1 MTLGTAAGS
10 NADMSSILVT
20 GGLGYVGARLVPHL
34 LGLGH
39 RVRSLDLA
47 LYGESGV
54 RALQADPKWTEW
66 RTRFEDVRG
75 DIRDPAAVAR
85 ALRGIEVVIH
95 LAAISNDPTGSVDE
109 VLTRQVNFDAI
120 GLMLALARKAGVR
133 RFVNAS
139 SSSVFG
145 IKRESDVIE
154 RLEPE
159 PITAY
164 SRTKML
170 AEWLVIAASSPDFCT
185 VNIRPATICGWSPRQ
200 RFDLTVNKL
209 TADGIRKRLITVH
222 GGDQRRPN
230 ISMLDAIT
238 LYGLLVDMEASKIN
252 GRTFNFGFEN
262 HKIID
267 IAKLIQKQL
276 EDLGVRLEVTQV
288 YDQRDYHIASTSL
301 VETLGYK
308 PCGSIAQAVAELREH
323 MLGRGELPDPE
334 APEHHNMKVM
344 KLARCDL
351 PYAFLSDPRGSVSGS

>member
-1 MTLGTAAGS
+1 MTT
-10 NADMSSILVT
+10 SILVT
-20 GGLGYVGARLVPHL
+20 GGLGYVGSRLVPHL
-34 LGLGH
+34 LRLGH
-39 RVRSLDLA
+39 RVRAMDLA
-47 LYGESGV
+47 LYGEHGLRALEADPAWSEWRARFEHV
-54 RALQADPKWTEW
+54 RA
-66 RTRFEDVRG
+66 

-85 ALRGIEVVIH
+85 ALRGVDVVIH

-120 GLMLALARKAGVR
+120 GLLLALARRSGVR

-145 IKRESDVIE
+145 IKGETSVVE

-159 PITAY
+159 PITCY

-209 TADGIRKRLITVH
+209 TADAIRKRLITVH
-222 GGDQRRPN
+222 GGEQRRPN
-230 ISMLDAIT
+230 LSMLDAVN
-238 LYGLLVDMEASKIN
+238 LYGLLVDMDASRIN

-267 IAKLIQKQL
+267 IARLIQAQL
-276 EDLGVRLEVTQV
+276 ADLDVRLEVNEV
-288 YDQRDYHIASTSL
+288 LDRRDYHIASGAL
-301 VETLGYK
+301 EQALGYR
-308 PCGSIAQAVAELREH
+308 PVGSIAQAVAELREH
-323 MLGRGELPDPE
+323 LLVRGELPDPE
-334 APEHHNMKVM
+334 APEHHNMKSM
-344 KLARCDL
+344 RLGRCDL
-351 PYAFLSDPRGSVSGS
+351 PYAFLSDPAGSVRRE